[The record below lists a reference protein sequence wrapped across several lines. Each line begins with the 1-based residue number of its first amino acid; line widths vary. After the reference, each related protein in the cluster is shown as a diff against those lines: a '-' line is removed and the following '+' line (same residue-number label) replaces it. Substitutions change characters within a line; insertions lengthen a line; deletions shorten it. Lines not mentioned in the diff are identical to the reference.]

1 MENRLAT
8 LSQRRYINDL
18 VIRCQERKIEL
29 PFEILDKIRDS
40 SLSSASASDIIDDLK
55 FELGWG

>member
-1 MENRLAT
+1 MENKPAT
-8 LSQRRYINDL
+8 LSQHRCINDL

-29 PFEILDKIRDS
+29 PFEILDKIRNS
-40 SLSSASASDIIDDLK
+40 SLSSTSAKDIIDDLK